1 MCTSCSCSTTD
12 QTTGQDTQSVE
23 ITSQPTVGDPANE
36 SSYEGSYTVTG
47 MTCGHCVSS
56 VTEEV
61 SGIDGVRDVVVD
73 LASGSLSFKSDEP
86 VSPDAVQAAVREAGY
101 ALA

>member
-1 MCTSCSCSTTD
+1 MCTSCSCSPTD

-56 VTEEV
+56 VTEE
-61 SGIDGVRDVVVD
+61 SQAPQPIAFGARTAKADGT
-73 LASGSLSFKSDEP
+73 P
-86 VSPDAVQAAVREAGY
+86 VEAGTQEV
-101 ALA
+101 AADVTVAFRLQ